1 MHHDGAVP
9 VDGHKSPGQ
18 RARHGRGMDGAGVL
32 VVAEVQRRQVEEVDD
47 EDQLGPAEVGTHE
60 EHDKGKV

>member
-1 MHHDGAVP
+1 
-9 VDGHKSPGQ
+9 
-18 RARHGRGMDGAGVL
+18 MDGAGVL